1 MHSPYFVLMQIPF
14 PSMPTINRWGN
25 SEGEVLFFLHANSYS
40 SKMYLP
46 FLDPLTKDYN
56 ILAPDLPGHGE
67 SRWNGRIDAWV
78 NIANYYID
86 YLDKNPPGRPMV
98 AMGHSIGGIVIML
111 MAIQRPDW
119 FQKIILLDPVMLPK
133 RVLTVLRSLRLLSLT
148 HIIPLTRAAAR
159 RRNHFETRASALEH
173 YSKKTIFSHW
183 EPRFLEAY
191 VETCLRENESGDFQL
206 SCAPQ
211 LESSIYQSIPL
222 NVWSLPKKLPVSALF
237 IIGEKSDTVNQ
248 HGIKRLKRSRG
259 NHIVKSIVAGHLF
272 PFEKPADSMA
282 IIKDYLTT

>member
-14 PSMPTINRWGN
+14 PSVPTMNRWGN
-25 SEGEVLFFLHANSYS
+25 PEGEVLFFLHANSYS

-46 FLDPLTKDYN
+46 FLEPLTNDYD
-56 ILAPDLPGHGE
+56 IWAPDLPGHGE
-67 SRWNGRIDAWV
+67 SRWNGRIEAW
-78 NIANYYID
+78 ANLADYYIT
-86 YLDKNPPGRPMV
+86 YLDNNPPDRPMI

-111 MAIQRPDW
+111 MAIQRPGW
-119 FQKIILLDPVMLPK
+119 FDKIILLDPVVLPK
-133 RVLTVLRSLRLLSLT
+133 RILALMRALRLLSLT

-159 RRNHFETRASALEH
+159 RRNHFESRASALDH
-173 YSKKTIFSHW
+173 YSKKAIFSRW
-183 EPRFLEAY
+183 EPRFLKAY
-191 VETCLRENESGDFQL
+191 VETCLSENGQGAFQL
-206 SCAPQ
+206 SCAPL

-222 NVWSLPKKLPVSALF
+222 NVWSLPKKLPVPALF

-248 HGIKRLKRSRG
+248 HGFNRLKRSRG

-272 PFEKPADSMA
+272 PFEKPAESMA

>member
-1 MHSPYFVLMQIPF
+1 
-14 PSMPTINRWGN
+14 
-25 SEGEVLFFLHANSYS
+25 
-40 SKMYLP
+40 
-46 FLDPLTKDYN
+46 
-56 ILAPDLPGHGE
+56 
-67 SRWNGRIDAWV
+67 
-78 NIANYYID
+78 
-86 YLDKNPPGRPMV
+86 
-98 AMGHSIGGIVIML
+98 
-111 MAIQRPDW
+111 
-119 FQKIILLDPVMLPK
+119 
-133 RVLTVLRSLRLLSLT
+133 
-148 HIIPLTRAAAR
+148 
-159 RRNHFETRASALEH
+159 
-173 YSKKTIFSHW
+173 
-183 EPRFLEAY
+183 